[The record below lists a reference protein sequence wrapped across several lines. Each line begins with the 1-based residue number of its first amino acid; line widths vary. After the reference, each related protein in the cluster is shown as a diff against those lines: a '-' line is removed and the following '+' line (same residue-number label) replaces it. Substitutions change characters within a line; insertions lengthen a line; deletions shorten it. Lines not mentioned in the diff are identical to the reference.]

1 MTRAHICGT
10 MDAQVKGAGVGG
22 KQMSFTDIEY
32 GNRKRKRKTRRKA
45 FLDCMDEIIL
55 WDDFVVLIEPYY

>member
-10 MDAQVKGAGVGG
+10 MDAQVKGAVVRD
-22 KQMSFTDIEY
+22 KQMSFADIEY
-32 GNRKRKRKTRRKA
+32 GNRKRKTRRKA

-55 WDDFVVLIEPYY
+55 WNDFIVLIEPYY

>member
-1 MTRAHICGT
+1 MR
-10 MDAQVKGAGVGG
+10 

-32 GNRKRKRKTRRKA
+32 GNRKWKTKRET
-45 FLDCMDEIIL
+45 FLDCMDEVIL